1 MYSSLK
7 LFFSL
12 VTKKVKG
19 KYLNHLNLN
28 CTKGKLKNGLEY
40 ILYQDKSIPIVSVNI
55 WYKVGSAYETKG
67 KTGLAHLFEHMM
79 FQGSENVA
87 KEMHFR
93 FIQEAGGT
101 LNGST
106 TTDRTNYYE
115 KLPSNYLELALWLE
129 SDRMGYFLPALTQEK
144 LDNQKDVV
152 KNERLER
159 YDNQPYGLAW
169 EIINTNLYPENHPY
183 SWSTI
188 GFLKDIEGYTMDDV
202 KSFFKKYYSPNN
214 ACLVIAGDFE
224 NNNTIELI
232 ENYFGSI
239 EPFEADYKPV
249 SKKPTLKNNILIEHK
264 DNVQL
269 ERIYFAW
276 HSDLIFGKDDASL
289 EVAADILTGSKN
301 SRLYKK
307 LVFDLQIAQDISAFQ
322 YSGKFGGQFMI
333 ISTAR
338 QGTNP
343 DDIKKIILEELST
356 LSLNE
361 VSDKELEK
369 SKNGIKAQ
377 FISAMQ
383 NLDTVAD
390 YLNHYNFHLNEPNS
404 FEYDLSRYNEVSKYS
419 IRAAVNKYLTNPFVE
434 LRIIPKEV

>member
-1 MYSSLK
+1 
-7 LFFSL
+7 
-12 VTKKVKG
+12 
-19 KYLNHLNLN
+19 LNHLNLN

-40 ILYQDKSIPIVSVNI
+40 ILYEDKSLPLVSVNI

-79 FQGSENVA
+79 FQGSENVP

-93 FIQEAGGT
+93 YIQEAGGT

-106 TTDRTNYYE
+106 STDKTNYYE

-169 EIINTNLYPENHPY
+169 ELINTNLYPEGHPY

-188 GFLKDIEGYTMDDV
+188 GFLKDIENYTFEDV
-202 KSFFKKYYSPNN
+202 KNFFKKYYSPNN
-214 ACLVIAGDFE
+214 ACLVVAGDIETE
-224 NNNTIELI
+224 NAVQLI
-232 ENYFGSI
+232 EKYFGSI
-239 EPFEADYKPV
+239 ESFDSNHKPE
-249 SKKPTLKNNILIEHK
+249 SQKLSLKKNILVEHK

-269 ERIYFAW
+269 DRIYFAW
-276 HSDLIFGKDDASL
+276 HSDLIFGDDDASL

-307 LVFDLQIAQDISAFQ
+307 LVFDLQIAQDVTTFQ
-322 YSGKFGGQFMI
+322 HSGKFGGQFLI

-338 QGTNP
+338 PGTTL
-343 DDIKKIILEELST
+343 DELKKIILDEVNILAT
-356 LSLNE
+356 TY

-377 FISAMQ
+377 FVFAMQ

-390 YLNHYNFHLNEPNS
+390 YLNHYNYHLSEPNS
-404 FEYDLSRYNEVSKYS
+404 FEHDLERYNEVNKNSLRS
-419 IRAAVNKYLTNPFVE
+419 AVQNHLTKPFVE
-434 LRIIPKEV
+434 LRITPKEKL

>member
-1 MYSSLK
+1 MNNEI
-7 LFFSL
+7 
-12 VTKKVKG
+12 VKG
-19 KYLNHLNLN
+19 NILNHLNLT

-40 ILYQDKSIPIVSVNI
+40 ILYQDRFLPLVSVNV

-79 FQGSENVA
+79 FQGSENVP

-93 FIQEAGGT
+93 YIQEAGGT

-106 TTDRTNYYE
+106 STDRTNYYE
-115 KLPSNYLELALWLE
+115 KLPSNNLELAFWLE
-129 SDRMGYFLPALTQEK
+129 SDRMGYFLPTLTQEK

-169 EIINTNLYPENHPY
+169 EILNSNLYPENHPY

-188 GFLKDIEGYTMDDV
+188 GFLKDIESYNLDDV
-202 KSFFKKYYSPNN
+202 KNFFRSYYSPNN
-214 ACLVIAGDFE
+214 ACIVVAGDFE
-224 NNNTIELI
+224 IESVVGLL
-232 ENYFGSI
+232 ETYFGSI
-239 EPFEADYKPV
+239 EEFKSKYKPKV
-249 SKKPTLKNNILIEHK
+249 LKPKLTENILIEHK

-269 ERIYFAW
+269 DRIYLAW
-276 HSDLIFGKDDASL
+276 HSDFIFGKDDSSL

-307 LVFDLQIAQDISAFQ
+307 LVFDLQIAQDVSAFQ
-322 YSGKFGGQFMI
+322 YSGKFGGQFMV

-338 QGTNP
+338 PGVKLDQ
-343 DDIKKIILEELST
+343 IKEIILEEINKIST
-356 LSLNE
+356 GE

-377 FISAMQ
+377 FIYAMQ

-390 YLNHYNFHLNEPNS
+390 YLNHYNYHLNEPNS
-404 FEYDLSRYNEVSKYS
+404 FELDLNRYNSVNKSS
-419 IRAAVNKYLTNPFVE
+419 IITAAQKYLTNPFVE
-434 LRIIPKEV
+434 LRIIPKG

>member
-1 MYSSLK
+1 M
-7 LFFSL
+7 
-12 VTKKVKG
+12 
-19 KYLNHLNLN
+19 NHLNLD

-40 ILYQDKSIPIVSVNI
+40 ILYEDKSLPLVSVNI

-93 FIQEAGGT
+93 YIQEAGGT

-106 TTDRTNYYE
+106 STDKTNYYE

-169 EIINTNLYPENHPY
+169 ELINTNLYPEGHPY

-188 GFLKDIEGYTMDDV
+188 GFLKDIESYTLDDV
-202 KSFFKKYYSPNN
+202 KNFFKKYYSPNN
-214 ACLVIAGDFE
+214 ACLVVAGDFE
-224 NNNTIELI
+224 KNNAVQLI
-232 ENYFGSI
+232 EKYFGLI
-239 EPFEADYKPV
+239 EPFESNHKPA
-249 SKKPTLKNNILIEHK
+249 SNKLTLDKNILVEHK

-269 ERIYFAW
+269 DRIYLAW
-276 HSDLIFGKDDASL
+276 HSDLIFGKDDSSL

-338 QGTNP
+338 PGTNLNEL
-343 DDIKKIILEELST
+343 KKIILDEVNTIAST
-356 LSLNE
+356 N

-377 FISAMQ
+377 FVFAMQ
-383 NLDTVAD
+383 NLDTIAD
-390 YLNHYNFHLNEPNS
+390 YLNHYNYHLNEPNS
-404 FEYDLSRYNEVSKYS
+404 FERDLKRYND
-419 IRAAVNKYLTNPFVE
+419 VNKSSLQSAVQNYLTKPFVE
-434 LRIIPKEV
+434 LRITPKEAK

>member
-1 MYSSLK
+1 
-7 LFFSL
+7 
-12 VTKKVKG
+12 
-19 KYLNHLNLN
+19 LNHLNLN

-40 ILYQDKSIPIVSVNI
+40 ILYQDKSVPLVSVNI

-93 FIQEAGGT
+93 YVQEAGGT

-106 TTDRTNYYE
+106 SIDRTNYYE
-115 KLPSNYLELALWLE
+115 KLPANSLELALWLE
-129 SDRMGYFLPALTQEK
+129 SDRMGFFLPALTQEK

-169 EIINTNLYPENHPY
+169 ELINTNLYPESHPY

-188 GFLKDIEGYTMDDV
+188 GFLKDIESYTIEDV
-202 KSFFKKYYSPNN
+202 QNFFKKYYSPNN
-214 ACLVIAGDFE
+214 ACLVVAGDFD
-224 NNNTIELI
+224 NPQALELI
-232 ENYFGSI
+232 EKYFGAI
-239 EPFEADYKPV
+239 NPFESNHQPQKLEFE
-249 SKKPTLKNNILIEHK
+249 LKENILIEHK

-269 ERIYFAW
+269 DRIYLAW
-276 HSDLIFGKDDASL
+276 KSDIIFGEDDAAL
-289 EVAADILTGSKN
+289 EVLADILCGSKN

-307 LVFDLQIAQDISAFQ
+307 LVFDLQIAQDVTAFQ

-333 ISTAR
+333 ISTVKP
-338 QGTNP
+338 GVNL
-343 DDIKKIILEELST
+343 DKIKEIIFEEIKTVLS
-356 LSLNE
+356 E
-361 VSDKELEK
+361 FVSEKELEK

-377 FISAMQ
+377 FVYAMQ
-383 NLDTVAD
+383 NLDTIAD
-390 YLNHYNFHLNEPNS
+390 YLNHYNYHLNEPNS
-404 FEYDLSRYNEVSKYS
+404 FELDLNRYTS
-419 IRAAVNKYLTNPFVE
+419 INKEQIKSAAKYLNKPFVE
-434 LRIIPKEV
+434 LRITPKG

>member
-1 MYSSLK
+1 M
-7 LFFSL
+7 
-12 VTKKVKG
+12 
-19 KYLNHLNLN
+19 NHLNLN
-28 CTKGKLKNGLEY
+28 CTKGQLKNGLEY
-40 ILYQDKSIPIVSVNI
+40 ILYQDKSIPLVSVNI

-106 TTDRTNYYE
+106 STDRTNYYE

-129 SDRMGYFLPALTQEK
+129 SDRMGYFLPSLTQEK

-169 EIINTNLYPENHPY
+169 ELINTNLYPEDHPY

-188 GFLKDIEGYTMDDV
+188 GFLKDIEGYTLDDV
-202 KSFFKKYYSPNN
+202 KNFFKKYYSPNN

-224 NNNTIELI
+224 NNNAVELI

-239 EPFEADYKPV
+239 KPFEANYKPDSAKIIL
-249 SKKPTLKNNILIEHK
+249 SKNKFIEHK

-269 ERIYFAW
+269 ERIYLAW
-276 HSDLIFGKDDASL
+276 PSDLIFGKEDSSL

-307 LVFDLQIAQDISAFQ
+307 LVFDSQIAQDVTAFQ

-338 QGTNP
+338 PGTNL
-343 DDIKKIILEELST
+343 DELKLIILEEVNALA
-356 LSLNE
+356 LKE

-369 SKNGIKAQ
+369 SRNGIKAQ

-383 NLDTVAD
+383 NLDTIAD
-390 YLNHYNFHLNEPNS
+390 YLNHYNYHLNEPNS
-404 FEYDLSRYNEVSKYS
+404 FEFDLARYNEVNKNSLQT
-419 IRAAVNKYLTNPFVE
+419 AVKSYLTKPFVE
-434 LRIIPKEV
+434 LHIIPKEAEND

>member
-1 MYSSLK
+1 
-7 LFFSL
+7 
-12 VTKKVKG
+12 
-19 KYLNHLNLN
+19 LNHLNLN

-40 ILYQDKSIPIVSVNI
+40 ILYEDKSLPLVSVNI

-79 FQGSENVA
+79 FQGSENVP

-93 FIQEAGGT
+93 YIQEAGGT

-106 TTDRTNYYE
+106 STDKTNYYE

-169 EIINTNLYPENHPY
+169 ELINTNLYPEGHPY

-188 GFLKDIEGYTMDDV
+188 GFLKDIENYTFEDV
-202 KSFFKKYYSPNN
+202 KNFFKKYYSPNN
-214 ACLVIAGDFE
+214 ACLVVAGDIETE
-224 NNNTIELI
+224 NAVQLI
-232 ENYFGSI
+232 EKYFGSI
-239 EPFEADYKPV
+239 KSFDSNHKPE
-249 SKKPTLKNNILIEHK
+249 SQKLSLKKNILVEHK

-269 ERIYFAW
+269 DRIYFAW
-276 HSDLIFGKDDASL
+276 HSDLIFGDDDASL

-307 LVFDLQIAQDISAFQ
+307 LVFDLQIAQDVTTFQ
-322 YSGKFGGQFMI
+322 HSGKFGGQFLI

-338 QGTNP
+338 PGTTL
-343 DDIKKIILEELST
+343 DELKKIILDEVNILAT
-356 LSLNE
+356 TY

-377 FISAMQ
+377 FVFAMQ

-390 YLNHYNFHLNEPNS
+390 YLNHYNYHLSEPNS
-404 FEYDLSRYNEVSKYS
+404 FEHDLERYNEVNKNSLRS
-419 IRAAVNKYLTNPFVE
+419 AVQNHLTKPFVE
-434 LRIIPKEV
+434 LRITPKEKL

>member
-1 MYSSLK
+1 M
-7 LFFSL
+7 
-12 VTKKVKG
+12 
-19 KYLNHLNLN
+19 NHLNLT

-40 ILYQDKSIPIVSVNI
+40 ILYQDRFLPLVSVNV

-93 FIQEAGGT
+93 YIQEAGGT

-106 TTDRTNYYE
+106 STDRTNYYE
-115 KLPSNYLELALWLE
+115 KLPSNNLELALWLE
-129 SDRMGYFLPALTQEK
+129 SDRMGYFLPTLTQEK

-169 EIINTNLYPENHPY
+169 EILNSNLYPKNHPY

-188 GFLKDIEGYTMDDV
+188 GFLKDIESYNLDDV
-202 KSFFKKYYSPNN
+202 ENFFKKYYSPNN
-214 ACLVIAGDFE
+214 ACIVVAGDFE
-224 NNNTIELI
+224 KENAIKLI

-239 EPFEADYKPV
+239 EQYNSSYQPQVIKTE
-249 SKKPTLKNNILIEHK
+249 LKENILVEHK

-269 ERIYFAW
+269 DRIYLAW
-276 HSDLIFGKDDASL
+276 HSDLIFGTNDSSL

-307 LVFDLQIAQDISAFQ
+307 LVFDLQIAQDVSAFQ
-322 YSGKFGGQFMI
+322 YSGKFGGQFMV

-338 QGTNP
+338 PGVKL
-343 DDIKKIILEELST
+343 DEIKKIILEEINKIST
-356 LSLNE
+356 GE

-377 FISAMQ
+377 FIYAMQ

-390 YLNHYNFHLNEPNS
+390 YLNSYNYHLNEPNS
-404 FEYDLSRYNEVSKYS
+404 FEFDLNRYNSVDKIS
-419 IRAAVNKYLTNPFVE
+419 IVTAAQIFLTKPFVE
-434 LRIIPKEV
+434 LRIIPKG

>member
-1 MYSSLK
+1 M
-7 LFFSL
+7 
-12 VTKKVKG
+12 
-19 KYLNHLNLN
+19 NHLNLK
-28 CTKGKLKNGLEY
+28 CTKGKLTNGLEY
-40 ILYQDKSIPIVSVNI
+40 ILYQDKSIPLVCVNI

-93 FIQEAGGT
+93 YIQEAGGT

-106 TTDRTNYYE
+106 STDRTNYYE
-115 KLPSNYLELALWLE
+115 KLPSNNLALALWLE
-129 SDRMGYFLPALTQEK
+129 SDRMGYFLPTLKQEK

-169 EIINTNLYPENHPY
+169 EILNSNLYPENHPY

-188 GFLKDIEGYTMDDV
+188 GFLKDIESYNLDDV
-202 KSFFKKYYSPNN
+202 KNFFKKYYSPNN
-214 ACLVIAGDFE
+214 ACIVVAGDFE
-224 NNNTIELI
+224 LENAIRLI
-232 ENYFGSI
+232 ETYFGSI
-239 EPFEADYKPV
+239 EQFKSDNQPKV
-249 SKKPTLKNNILIEHK
+249 IKTNLKENILVEHK

-269 ERIYFAW
+269 DRIYLAW
-276 HSDLIFGKDDASL
+276 HSDLIFGKDDSSL

-307 LVFDLQIAQDISAFQ
+307 LVFDLQIAQDVSAFQ
-322 YSGKFGGQFMI
+322 YSGKFGGQFMV

-338 QGTNP
+338 PGVKL
-343 DDIKKIILEELST
+343 DDIKKIILEEIHKISDG
-356 LSLNE
+356 E

-377 FISAMQ
+377 FIYAMQ

-390 YLNHYNFHLNEPNS
+390 YLNNYNYHLNEPNS
-404 FEYDLSRYNEVSKYS
+404 FEFDLNRYNSVDKVS
-419 IRAAVNKYLTNPFVE
+419 IVTAAQNYLTKPFVE
-434 LRIIPKEV
+434 LRINPKG

>member
-1 MYSSLK
+1 M
-7 LFFSL
+7 
-12 VTKKVKG
+12 
-19 KYLNHLNLN
+19 NHLNLN

-40 ILYQDKSIPIVSVNI
+40 ILYQDKSIPLVSVNI

-93 FIQEAGGT
+93 YVQEAGGT

-106 TTDRTNYYE
+106 STDRTNYFE
-115 KLPSNYLELALWLE
+115 KLPANSLELALWLE

-169 EIINTNLYPENHPY
+169 ELINTNLYPEGHPY

-188 GFLKDIEGYTMDDV
+188 GFLKDIENYTFDDV
-202 KSFFKKYYSPNN
+202 QNFFKKYYSPNN
-214 ACLVIAGDFE
+214 ACLVVAGDFE
-224 NNNTIELI
+224 NDNATNLI
-232 ENYFGSI
+232 EKYFGLI
-239 EPFEADYKPV
+239 EPFDADYKPEITYP
-249 SKKPTLKNNILIEHK
+249 KLAANILVEHK

-269 ERIYFAW
+269 DRLYLAW
-276 HSDLIFGKDDASL
+276 HSDLIFGKDDAAL
-289 EVAADILTGSKN
+289 EVAADILSGSKN

-307 LVFDLQIAQDISAFQ
+307 LVFDLQIAQDVSAFQ

-338 QGTNP
+338 PGINLDQ
-343 DDIKKIILEELST
+343 IKKIILDEIKT
-356 LSLNE
+356 ICIND
-361 VSDKELEK
+361 VTDKELEK
-369 SKNGIKAQ
+369 SKNGIKSQ
-377 FISAMQ
+377 FVFAMQ
-383 NLDTVAD
+383 NIDTVAD
-390 YLNHYNFHLNEPNS
+390 YLNHYKFHLGEPNS
-404 FEYDLSRYNEVSKYS
+404 FEFDLNRYNSVDKVSIKS
-419 IRAAVNKYLTNPFVE
+419 AVNNYLTKPFVE
-434 LRIIPKEV
+434 LRIISKG

>member
-1 MYSSLK
+1 MK
-7 LFFSL
+7 
-12 VTKKVKG
+12 
-19 KYLNHLNLN
+19 HLNLN

-40 ILYQDKSIPIVSVNI
+40 ILYEDKSLPLVSVNI
-55 WYKVGSAYETKG
+55 WYRVGSAYEKKG

-79 FQGSENVA
+79 FQGSENVP

-93 FIQEAGGT
+93 YIQEAGGT

-106 TTDRTNYYE
+106 STDKTNYYE

-169 EIINTNLYPENHPY
+169 ELINTNLYPEGHPY

-188 GFLKDIEGYTMDDV
+188 GFLKDIESYTFDDV
-202 KSFFKKYYSPNN
+202 KNFFEKYYSPNN
-214 ACLVIAGDFE
+214 ACLVVAGDFDKD
-224 NNNTIELI
+224 NAIHLI
-232 ENYFGSI
+232 EEYFGSI
-239 EPFEADYKPV
+239 KSFESNHKPA
-249 SKKPTLKNNILIEHK
+249 SNKLTLKENILVEHK

-269 ERIYFAW
+269 DRIYLAW
-276 HSDLIFGKDDASL
+276 HSDLIFGEDDASL

-307 LVFDLQIAQDISAFQ
+307 LVFDLQIAQDVTAFQ
-322 YSGKFGGQFMI
+322 HSGKFGGQFLI

-338 QGTNP
+338 PGTNL
-343 DDIKKIILEELST
+343 DELKKIILD
-356 LSLNE
+356 E
-361 VSDKELEK
+361 VNTIAITDVSEKELEK

-377 FISAMQ
+377 FVFAMQ

-390 YLNHYNFHLNEPNS
+390 YLNHYNYHLNEPNS
-404 FEYDLSRYNEVSKYS
+404 FERDLDRYNKVNS
-419 IRAAVNKYLTNPFVE
+419 ISIKNAVQNYLTKPFVE
-434 LRIIPKEV
+434 LRITPKETI

>member
-1 MYSSLK
+1 MLRK
-7 LFFSL
+7 FEI
-12 VTKKVKG
+12 VKG
-19 KYLNHLNLN
+19 KILNHLNLT

-40 ILYQDKSIPIVSVNI
+40 ILYQDRFLPLVSVNI

-79 FQGSENVA
+79 FQGSENVP

-93 FIQEAGGT
+93 YIQEAGGT

-106 TTDRTNYYE
+106 STDRTNYYE
-115 KLPSNYLELALWLE
+115 KLPSNNLELALWLE
-129 SDRMGYFLPALTQEK
+129 SDRMGYFLPTLTQEK

-169 EIINTNLYPENHPY
+169 EILNSNLYPENHPY

-188 GFLKDIEGYTMDDV
+188 GFLKDIESYNLDDV
-202 KSFFKKYYSPNN
+202 KNFFKKYYSPNN
-214 ACLVIAGDFE
+214 ACIVVAGDFE
-224 NNNTIELI
+224 IDNAVRLI
-232 ENYFGSI
+232 ETYFGSI
-239 EPFEADYKPV
+239 KQFNSDDQPKV
-249 SKKPTLKNNILIEHK
+249 IQTNLKENILVEHK

-269 ERIYFAW
+269 DRIYLAW
-276 HSDLIFGKDDASL
+276 HSDLIFGKDDSSL

-307 LVFDLQIAQDISAFQ
+307 LVFDLQIAQDVSAFQ
-322 YSGKFGGQFMI
+322 YSGKFGGQFMV

-338 QGTNP
+338 PGVKL
-343 DDIKKIILEELST
+343 DDIKNIILEEIHKIST
-356 LSLNE
+356 GE

-377 FISAMQ
+377 FIYAMQ
-383 NLDTVAD
+383 NLDTIAD
-390 YLNHYNFHLNEPNS
+390 YLNSYNYHLNEPNS
-404 FEYDLSRYNEVSKYS
+404 FEYDLNRYNSVDKTS
-419 IRAAVNKYLTNPFVE
+419 IVTAAKNYLTKPFVE
-434 LRIIPKEV
+434 LRINPKG